1 MSLVRG
7 VQVAVLGGDRR
18 EAEAARYLAAQGAGV
33 RVWGQPADRFT
44 GEVRVVARAE
54 DALRG
59 AAVVVGPVRGTDGQG
74 RIWSEGGPLQLE
86 ELAWGA
92 LAPGTLFLIGAADPA
107 LRERVASRGACLE
120 EYRERDD
127 FAIWNSVPTAEG
139 AVFMALREMD
149 VTLHGSSCLVLGLG
163 RTGTTLARLLAAMGA
178 RVSVAARR
186 SAQLARA
193 EEMGCRAVPL
203 AALEEAVGC
212 ADVVFN
218 TIPAPVLHAGILRRA
233 QPGCVIIDLASAP
246 GGTDFACAAACG
258 LRATLAPGLPGI
270 KAPVTAGRIL
280 GRVVEEIWRESRGK
294 PGEAADGG

>member
-1 MSLVRG
+1 MSPVRG

-18 EAEAARYLAAQGAGV
+18 EAEAARYLAARGAGV
-33 RVWGQPADRFT
+33 RVWGQPAGRVT
-44 GEVRVVARAE
+44 GDVRVVARAE
-54 DALRG
+54 EALRG
-59 AAVVVGPVRGTDGQG
+59 AAVVVGPVRGTDGHG
-74 RIWSEGGPLQLE
+74 CIWSEGGPLQLDE
-86 ELAWGA
+86 AAWGA
-92 LAPGTLFLIGAADPA
+92 LAPGTLFLIGAADPV
-107 LRERVASRGACLE
+107 LRERGAARGARLE

-139 AVFMALREMD
+139 AVFMALKEMD
-149 VTLHGSSCLVLGLG
+149 ITIHGSSCLVLGLG
-163 RTGTTLARLLAAMGA
+163 RTGTTLARLLVAMGA
-178 RVSVAARR
+178 RVTVAARR

-203 AALEEAVGC
+203 AALEEAVAG

-233 QPGCVIIDLASAP
+233 RAGCVIIDLASAP

-258 LRATLAPGLPGI
+258 LRAALAPGLPGV

-280 GRVVEEIWRESRGK
+280 GRVVEEIWREARGQ
-294 PGEAADGG
+294 PGDAADGG